1 MLDIGWSEILL
12 IAIVAVVVIGPKE
25 LPAALRTVGAMLT
38 RLRRMA
44 GEFQGQF
51 QQAMKEADLA
61 DVTKEISEIRHTV
74 SSMKGGMGL
83 SPAAYL
89 KNEIGGS
96 LTGPVLPTA
105 AAAAAAPAAAAT
117 AAEAMVDTTDTVAAE
132 APPTVEAIEAM
143 SGAAPAAPAPPAAA
157 PAPPAAPDIFI
168 PSAFAPMAEFT
179 KS

>member
-12 IAIVAVVVIGPKE
+12 IAIVAIVVIGPKE
-25 LPAALRTVGAMLT
+25 LPAALRTVGGMLT

-61 DVTKEISEIRHTV
+61 DVTKEISEIRQTV

-89 KNEIGGS
+89 KNELGGS
-96 LTGPVLPTA
+96 LTGPVTPPA
-105 AAAAAAPAAAAT
+105 AAAVAAAPALAALDEPEEAPSP
-117 AAEAMVDTTDTVAAE
+117 AAVPTVAE
-132 APPTVEAIEAM
+132 IEAM
-143 SGAAPAAPAPPAAA
+143 SGAVAAA
-157 PAPPAAPDIFI
+157 PATPVAPETPLPAAIHI
-168 PSAFAPMAEFT
+168 PSAFAPLAEFR